1 MKISAK
7 IAVLTSAALLFG
19 ASAAVA
25 QDATEETTTTTT
37 TTVTETSISE
47 DGDYVGY
54 EVEGEIAVEGE
65 DTVIQ
70 GQTTNV
76 VTKEYD
82 GYLQVPVQTTE
93 ETTYTTVIGQPT
105 GRWSAS
111 DWFGGKFSLTNT
123 VSSDIVK
130 ARGSLGGDSIEK
142 SLVDGTTS
150 DIKGN
155 AKVAADDYFYA
166 VEMGGLYDEVELK
179 YEAKRLRFLLKPQF
193 GIDDATENFWSGYY
207 AGDVKGL
214 DNDDLALYWT
224 DFDWYIEL
232 LPFDIVGLNLH
243 RDIYTAGSY
252 LPVADNNVEGGNLSS
267 DGFTVAAYP
276 TENLTITSTLP
287 FDFNV
292 APSHNWLNAEYD
304 DGWYGVTT
312 TGGVKDEGYKFNI
325 GFGAEYKLGNFM
337 VIGGTFKDVL
347 NSIARQQGLYF
358 RLNIA
363 SMFFNIGYTHTQA
376 SFKSGTRF
384 DYWELPDEFFG
395 EEFDGIGKLA
405 GHHVVNF
412 AWGWDLGKL
421 DLGVDFLYNIMKNQ
435 SLYDIYGGL
444 KVGYALSDAFSF
456 GVRGFVAYDLGTD
469 LAQNVSVT
477 DVFNGSGYVTP
488 TFAAGLTDDAK
499 ESDADLLVGA
509 NPYVTYRTGRNEFGA
524 SMVLEVLPTNTYHT
538 YHVKFPVYWKYTF

>member
-19 ASAAVA
+19 ASVAVA

-37 TTVTETSISE
+37 TTVTETAISE

-54 EVEGEIAVEGE
+54 EVEGEIAVNGE

-130 ARGSLGGDSIEK
+130 ARGSLGGDSVAK
-142 SLVDGTTS
+142 
-150 DIKGN
+150 DITG
-155 AKVAADDYFYA
+155 AAPATPIRPDDYFYA

-193 GIDDATENFWSGYY
+193 GLDDATENFWSGNHEYLGS
-207 AGDVKGL
+207 ANGL
-214 DNDDLALYWT
+214 DDDDLALYWT
-224 DFDWYIEL
+224 DFDWYLEL
-232 LPFDIVGLNLH
+232 MPFDIVGLNLH

-252 LPVADNNVEGGNLSS
+252 LPVADNNVTGGNLSS
-267 DGFTVAAYP
+267 EGFTVAVYP
-276 TENLTITSTLP
+276 TDNLTITSTLP
-287 FDFNV
+287 FDFDL
-292 APSHNWLNAEYD
+292 ASGHNWINAEFND
-304 DGWYGVTT
+304 QPTATT
-312 TGGVKDEGYKFNI
+312 YVKDGRDGYKFNI

-347 NSIARQQGLYF
+347 HSIARQEGIYV

-363 SMFFNIGYTHTQA
+363 SMFFNVGYTHTQA
-376 SFKSGTRF
+376 SFESGTRF
-384 DYWELPDEFFG
+384 DYWELPDAIG
-395 EEFDGIGKLA
+395 EYGKIT
-405 GHHVVNF
+405 GHHVFNIG
-412 AWGWDLGKL
+412 WGWDLTKL
-421 DLGVDFLYNIMKNQ
+421 SLGVDALINPLKNQ
-435 SLYDIYGGL
+435 SLYDIYAGL
-444 KVGYALSDAFSF
+444 KVGYELSDAFSF
-456 GVRGFVAYDLGTD
+456 GIRGFGAYDLGT
-469 LAQNVSVT
+469 ASVPT
-477 DVFNGSGYVTP
+477 NAVAVNDVLGTTAAIGTVTY
-488 TFAAGLTDDAK
+488 TYLAGL
-499 ESDADLLVGA
+499 ADEPNETKAGFLLGA
-509 NPYVTYRTGRNEFGA
+509 NPYVTYKTGRNEFGA
-524 SMVLEVLPTNTYHT
+524 SMVLETRLFQSDYHQ
-538 YHVKFPVYWKYTF
+538 YLVKFPVYWKYTF